1 MEKEEGW
8 WNYFELGLDFLIDET
23 PEGGVRKVMVHSNIV
38 RPFSISLIL
47 PFLSLGFSACP
58 RLVEEVA

>member
-8 WNYFELGLDFLIDET
+8 WNYFELGLDFLVDET

-38 RPFSISLIL
+38 RVT
-47 PFLSLGFSACP
+47 LSLASPA
-58 RLVEEVA
+58 LS

>member
-23 PEGGVRKVMVHSNIV
+23 REGGIRKVMVHSNIV
-38 RPFSISLIL
+38 RAT
-47 PFLSLGFSACP
+47 LSLASPA
-58 RLVEEVA
+58 LS